1 MKKEIFSQTTKMSV
15 EEILQN
21 WEEKQKENAQI
32 IQEEQEKAR
41 AERERQEA
49 KKVEEV
55 ESILPDDIRQLME
68 ELEAEAVEIRTN
80 KNRRERT
87 EQVFERKS

>member
-1 MKKEIFSQTTKMSV
+1 MRFFSQTTKMSV

-49 KKVEEV
+49 KKGG
-55 ESILPDDIRQLME
+55 RG
-68 ELEAEAVEIRTN
+68 
-80 KNRRERT
+80 REHSPR
-87 EQVFERKS
+87 